1 MIFFLS
7 FLTGMDDSA
16 RDVPPSVWLIMMGD
30 ALHSLIA
37 GLAIGTAFSVNIFTG
52 LSVGIAIVLEQ
63 LPHEL
68 GNYVF
73 YLRNRASLKVNCR
86 LIIHC
91 LEVICK
97 EDKITSAQSE

>member
-1 MIFFLS
+1 
-7 FLTGMDDSA
+7 MDDSA
-16 RDVPPSVWLIMMGD
+16 RDVPPSVWLIMIGD

-68 GNYVF
+68 GNDIF
-73 YLRNRASLKVNCR
+73 YLRNRSIDWSFSDLFF
-86 LIIHC
+86 HF
-91 LEVICK
+91 
-97 EDKITSAQSE
+97 QSFFNISRTNS